1 MMLEAELPARHVAVI
16 DSRENERPDHLNVTT
31 SFCFAHRL
39 IINMPTELISRR
51 MKLSSSRASLN
62 LGLVLFL
69 YQLP

>member
-1 MMLEAELPARHVAVI
+1 MLEAELPARHVAVI

-51 MKLSSSRASLN
+51 MKL
-62 LGLVLFL
+62 
-69 YQLP
+69 